1 MPRTAWL
8 IDGMAYVFRSF
19 YGMRPMAAPDGTP
32 INAVYGLGMTLQKL
46 LAERKPEL
54 LACCFD
60 AGAHTFRNEMYP
72 AYKANRGEPPKDLI
86 PQFDICRELVA
97 RMGIATV
104 TSPGFEADDLIATL
118 TVRLRAAGNEVVI
131 VTGDKDLAQLL
142 GPGVRIFDLARD
154 VWWDAD
160 GIPARLGVR
169 ADQVVDL
176 LALTGDAVDNIPGVR
191 GVGPKPA
198 AALLSAFADL
208 DAVYEGLELVESL
221 PIRGARTLR
230 GKLESGRES
239 ARISHRLASVRTD
252 ATCALEVDQMAYVG
266 AEATALDAFAEKWGL
281 RAVAS
286 RTPRR

>member
-1 MPRTAWL
+1 MPQTAWL

-19 YGMRPMAAPDGTP
+19 YGMPPMAAPDGTP

-72 AYKANRGEPPKDLI
+72 AYKANRGEPPADLI

-118 TVRLRAAGNEVVI
+118 TVRLRNEGHEVVI
-131 VTGDKDLAQLL
+131 VTGDKDLAQLV

-154 VWWDAD
+154 LWWDAD

-191 GVGPKPA
+191 GVGPKAA
-198 AALLSAFADL
+198 AALLREFANL
-208 DAVYEGLELVESL
+208 GAIYEGLDRVEAL

-230 GKLESGRES
+230 EKLENGREN
-239 ARISHRLASVRTD
+239 AWLSHGLASVRTD
-252 ATCALEVDQMAYVG
+252 ATCALEVDQLAYTG
-266 AEATALDAFAEKWGL
+266 AESAELDAFAEKWGL
-281 RAVAS
+281 RAVAG

>member
-19 YGMRPMAAPDGTP
+19 YGMPPMAAPDGTP
-32 INAVYGLGMTLQKL
+32 INAVYGLGMTLQKF
-46 LAERKPEL
+46 LAERKPDL

-72 AYKANRGEPPKDLI
+72 AYKANRSETPADLI

-118 TVRLRAAGNEVVI
+118 TVRLRNEGHEVVI
-131 VTGDKDLAQLL
+131 VTGDKDLAQLV
-142 GPGVRIFDLARD
+142 GPGVRILDLARD
-154 VWWDAD
+154 LWWEAD

-191 GVGPKPA
+191 GVGPKAA
-198 AALLSAFADL
+198 AALLKEFRNLEAIYDGL
-208 DAVYEGLELVESL
+208 DRVENL
-221 PIRGARTLR
+221 PIRGARGLR
-230 GKLESGRES
+230 GKLETGREN
-239 ARISHRLASVRTD
+239 AWLSHRLASVRTD
-252 ATCALEVDQMAYVG
+252 ATCAMEIDQMGYTG
-266 AEATALDAFAEKWGL
+266 AEAADLDAFAEKWGL